1 MASMTGHC
9 PRRERSG
16 SASLVSWLPAPSS
29 TWTWIHAARKL
40 SSVSFFV
47 GGSCDCDAKEGRV
60 VDRLQDAHSKL
71 LEGFSCTAVV
81 AYLADTKG
89 VSRRTAQRT
98 VQQAYALIREDI
110 DKANVQRSDLVAQ
123 AIHLLM
129 ESARLGLAQNNPGAV
144 VGAVAQLDKLCG
156 LSIAR
161 R

>member
-1 MASMTGHC
+1 M
-9 PRRERSG
+9 PKRVE
-16 SASLVSWLPAPSS
+16 
-29 TWTWIHAARKL
+29 
-40 SSVSFFV
+40 
-47 GGSCDCDAKEGRV
+47 V
-60 VDRLQDAHSKL
+60 VDRVQVAHSKL

-81 AYLADTKG
+81 AYLAQTKG

-110 DKANVQRSDLVAQ
+110 DKANVQRSDLMAQ

-156 LSIAR
+156 LSLAR
-161 R
+161 Q

>member
-1 MASMTGHC
+1 M
-9 PRRERSG
+9 PKRVE
-16 SASLVSWLPAPSS
+16 
-29 TWTWIHAARKL
+29 
-40 SSVSFFV
+40 
-47 GGSCDCDAKEGRV
+47 V
-60 VDRLQDAHSKL
+60 VDRVQVAHSKL

-81 AYLADTKG
+81 AYLAETKG

-123 AIHLLM
+123 AIHFHLLM

-156 LSIAR
+156 LSLAR
-161 R
+161 

>member
-1 MASMTGHC
+1 M
-9 PRRERSG
+9 PKRIE
-16 SASLVSWLPAPSS
+16 
-29 TWTWIHAARKL
+29 
-40 SSVSFFV
+40 
-47 GGSCDCDAKEGRV
+47 V
-60 VDRLQDAHSKL
+60 VDRVQVAHSKL

-81 AYLADTKG
+81 AYLAETKG

-156 LSIAR
+156 LSLAR
-161 R
+161 Q

>member
-1 MASMTGHC
+1 M
-9 PRRERSG
+9 PKRVE
-16 SASLVSWLPAPSS
+16 
-29 TWTWIHAARKL
+29 
-40 SSVSFFV
+40 
-47 GGSCDCDAKEGRV
+47 V
-60 VDRLQDAHSKL
+60 VDRVQVAHSKL

-81 AYLADTKG
+81 AYLAETKG
-89 VSRRTAQRT
+89 VSRTAQRT

-156 LSIAR
+156 LSLAR
-161 R
+161 